1 MPRRTAAERHA
12 DSDPGALT
20 WPPTET
26 ALVDALVALHH
37 PARRRLYELLSVEGP
52 ASVGRLAARTG
63 LAPGSVSHH
72 LKPLHRSGFVEPAP
86 GLARD
91 TRESWWRAL
100 HRRLSWD
107 PDDYAPGTAARE
119 IADVAEQANLAHQ
132 EQASLAWLRS
142 RNELPE
148 QWRRALVSDNY
159 VRATPEQMR
168 DLGGRIEALV
178 QEWTQDCRDDL
189 AAHPDAERRP
199 VRFVGRVFPS
209 DPVRR

>member
-1 MPRRTAAERHA
+1 M
-12 DSDPGALT
+12 
-20 WPPTET
+20 
-26 ALVDALVALHH
+26 
-37 PARRRLYELLSVEGP
+37 
-52 ASVGRLAARTG
+52 
-63 LAPGSVSHH
+63 
-72 LKPLHRSGFVEPAP
+72 
-86 GLARD
+86 
-91 TRESWWRAL
+91 
-100 HRRLSWD
+100 
-107 PDDYAPGTAARE
+107 
-119 IADVAEQANLAHQ
+119 
-132 EQASLAWLRS
+132 
-142 RNELPE
+142 PE